1 MTRIDPSRI
10 AEIFRSLASESAEQ
24 VRHNHHYAQHKP
36 LAANPEKDSKSHDK
50 DVLRQRLRQRLQ
62 RLSQEDIDFAQVAPE
77 VTIKE
82 VLIWEF
88 GDQVM
93 NHPEFNLLATKVTR
107 AMQGNEKIAFQ
118 LQKLI
123 RDMTSQT

>member
-10 AEIFRSLASESAEQ
+10 AEIFRSLASESAEH
-24 VRHNHHYAQHKP
+24 VRHKHNHAHHNA
-36 LAANPEKDSKSHDK
+36 LATNPEKDFKSHDK

-62 RLSQEDIDFAQVAPE
+62 RLSQEDIDFSAVAPE

-93 NHPEFNLLATKVTR
+93 SHPEFNLLAAKVTR
-107 AMQGNEKIAFQ
+107 TMQGNEKIAFQ

-123 RDMTSQT
+123 RDMTS

>member
-1 MTRIDPSRI
+1 MTRIDPLRI
-10 AEIFRSLASESAEQ
+10 AEIFRSLASESGEQ
-24 VRHNHHYAQHKP
+24 VHRNHSDAQHKS
-36 LAANPEKDSKSHDK
+36 LATNSEKEPKNHDK
-50 DVLRQRLRQRLQ
+50 EVLRQRLRQRLQ
-62 RLSQEDIDFAQVAPE
+62 RLSQEDIDFSEVAPE

-93 NHPEFNLLATKVTR
+93 NHPEFNLLANKVTR
-107 AMQGNEKIAFQ
+107 AMQGNEKIALQ

-123 RDMTSQT
+123 RDMTS

>member
-24 VRHNHHYAQHKP
+24 VRYNHHNAQHKS

-50 DVLRQRLRQRLQ
+50 DVLRQRLRQRLL
-62 RLSQEDIDFAQVAPE
+62 RLSQEDIDFAEVAPE

-88 GDQVM
+88 GEQVM

-107 AMQGNEKIAFQ
+107 TMQGNEKIALQ

-123 RDMTSQT
+123 RDMTT

>member
-1 MTRIDPSRI
+1 MTRIDSSRI
-10 AEIFRSLASESAEQ
+10 AEIFRSLASESAGQ
-24 VRHNHHYAQHKP
+24 VRHNHNNAQHKP

-62 RLSQEDIDFAQVAPE
+62 RLSQEDIDFAEVAQE
-77 VTIKE
+77 VTVKE

-107 AMQGNEKIAFQ
+107 AMRGNEKIAFH

-123 RDMTSQT
+123 RDMTGQT

>member
-1 MTRIDPSRI
+1 MTRIDPLRI
-10 AEIFRSLASESAEQ
+10 AEIFRSLASESGGQ
-24 VRHNHHYAQHKP
+24 VHRNHNDAHNKS
-36 LAANPEKDSKSHDK
+36 LAANPVKEPQNHDK
-50 DVLRQRLRQRLQ
+50 EVLRQRLRQRLQ
-62 RLSQEDIDFAQVAPE
+62 RLSQEDIDFSEVAPE

-93 NHPEFNLLATKVTR
+93 NHPEFNLLANKVTR
-107 AMQGNEKIAFQ
+107 AMQGNEKIALQ

-123 RDMTSQT
+123 RDMTS